1 MEADQRLMKCL
12 ADAHRW
18 ELAHHPILGTLVGR
32 HVYLSIADEISQSD
46 EYATVKSLKQIFSH
60 TSITERA
67 VRFKLRELE
76 QEGYIKMDI
85 SVKDGR
91 YRKLIVTEKFI
102 SVMKEH
108 QIYLS
113 KVFLNNLIVLING
126 SGDA

>member
-1 MEADQRLMKCL
+1 MKCL

-18 ELAHHPILGTLVGR
+18 ELSHHPILGTLVGR
-32 HVYLSIADEISQSD
+32 HVYLSIADEISESD

-67 VRFKLRELE
+67 IRFKLRELE

-85 SVKDGR
+85 SIKDGR
-91 YRKLIVTEKFI
+91 YRKLIVTDKFI
-102 SVMKEH
+102 SVMKQH
-108 QIYLS
+108 QGYLS
-113 KVFLNNLIVLING
+113 KVFSNNLILLING